1 MMVPWCAPGYAKVLS
16 PCGLFAG
23 GYNQKAVDMIDLDS
37 TPVEVWRAGT
47 EQNISWAITAN
58 HGGGYAYRLCRHGP
72 DQTEECFQKGHLQF
86 VGDFQY
92 IEDDNSVLK
101 AQVRVCTSSPPTP
114 AASLSSSL
122 YLAHLCP
129 SSLFVRS
136 RSCARLS
143 HLCSDSGGLCMSI

>member
-72 DQTEECFQKGHLQF
+72 NQTEECFQKGHLQF

-101 AQVRVCTSSPPTP
+101 AQVRVCTSSPPP
-114 AASLSSSL
+114 RPPPPCPRHRISPICARHLSS
-122 YLAHLCP
+122 YDLAL
-129 SSLFVRS
+129 VRV
-136 RSCARLS
+136 
-143 HLCSDSGGLCMSI
+143 